1 MGVPGEGLTQA
12 GAGAVEVSV
21 LPAGACRCWAFG
33 GGVGLGGLRV
43 IQGWIGKERLQ
54 FYFLSILNRPGLP
67 VVSHP

>member
-1 MGVPGEGLTQA
+1 
-12 GAGAVEVSV
+12 